1 MAIKIDK
8 AVQEEVA
15 KELAPLIGWA
25 NNIDHFAD
33 VLEKLCGPEF
43 DKQTFKEEG
52 YKAWEKANGI
62 GDDYI
67 PFLED

>member
-1 MAIKIDK
+1 MPIKIDK

-25 NNIDHFAD
+25 NNIDHFAN

-43 DKQTFKEEG
+43 DKQTFKEKVTKLG
-52 YKAWEKANGI
+52 KKQTVLVMITYHS
-62 GDDYI
+62 
-67 PFLED
+67 